1 MALKFLDG
9 TGGGR
14 TSDAVKSMNYAV
26 AMGAQTPGLHPWDGW
41 NGWNGWTGETGDR
54 GGMTWGR
61 CWGRFLTE
69 KVGEIDIFNEF
80 FFGRVICYMAYKM
93 NS

>member
-26 AMGAQTPGLHPWDGW
+26 AMGAQPPGTDG
-41 NGWNGWTGETGDR
+41 E
-54 GGMTWGR
+54 
-61 CWGRFLTE
+61 WGRFRE
-69 KVGEIDIFNEF
+69 KL
-80 FFGRVICYMAYKM
+80 GRLGVSMFIWLVVTGT
-93 NS
+93 

>member
-26 AMGAQTPGLHPWDGW
+26 AMGAQTPGLHRGDDFDGKS
-41 NGWNGWTGETGDR
+41 GGD
-54 GGMTWGR
+54 
-61 CWGRFLTE
+61 
-69 KVGEIDIFNEF
+69 
-80 FFGRVICYMAYKM
+80 
-93 NS
+93 